1 MSKNYAQVYDCYRYL
16 FIKIGHLSQIGE
28 KDISNFQVE
37 NSGFSIDFS
46 FSKTYLISL
55 SKNFSRYQP
64 GSRSVFQNRDR
75 NCFFYRKN
83 FSARFSIEISIS
95 RSYLFSYA
103 KKFFRGIVQYLT
115 RKIRSQYLN
124 FLLNEKHS
132 YLVIWM
138 IIIIICWMTGTPSV
152 LYSGFNVPAMCII

>member
-1 MSKNYAQVYDCYRYL
+1 MSKNDAQVYDCYRYL
-16 FIKIGHLSQIGE
+16 GIKIGHLSQIGE

-46 FSKTYLISL
+46 FSKTYLLSL
-55 SKNFSRYQP
+55 SKNFSLYQP

-75 NCFFYRKN
+75 NCFFSRKN

-132 YLVIWM
+132 YLVI
-138 IIIIICWMTGTPSV
+138 
-152 LYSGFNVPAMCII
+152 

>member
-16 FIKIGHLSQIGE
+16 GIKIGHLSQIGE

-46 FSKTYLISL
+46 FSKTYSISL
-55 SKNFSRYQP
+55 SKNFYRYQP

-75 NCFFYRKN
+75 NCFFSRKN

-103 KKFFRGIVQYLT
+103 KKFFRGIAQYLT
-115 RKIRSQYLN
+115 RKIRSQHLN

-132 YLVIWM
+132 YLVI
-138 IIIIICWMTGTPSV
+138 
-152 LYSGFNVPAMCII
+152 

>member
-1 MSKNYAQVYDCYRYL
+1 MDFIFPANFKIQIFGNRLSQTFVGAMSKNDAQVYDCYRYIG
-16 FIKIGHLSQIGE
+16 IKIGNVSQIGE

-46 FSKTYLISL
+46 FSKTYLLSL
-55 SKNFSRYQP
+55 SKNFSLYQP

-75 NCFFYRKN
+75 NCFLYRKN

-103 KKFFRGIVQYLT
+103 KKIFMGIVQYLT

-124 FLLNEKHS
+124 FLLNERHS
-132 YLVIWM
+132 YLVI
-138 IIIIICWMTGTPSV
+138 
-152 LYSGFNVPAMCII
+152 